1 MIEDVYERLEQF
13 HPNDELAEDERED
26 FRRWWDN
33 LDSETQRKAREER
46 PEDAMVADVATFDR
60 LTAYRLT
67 INANYELLTAR
78 REMRRLKERI
88 AGLEAANRFLSR
100 ELDRR
105 FTHED

>member
-13 HPNDELAEDERED
+13 NPNDELTEDERED
-26 FRRWWDN
+26 FSRWWDN

-60 LTAYRLT
+60 LTAYSLT
-67 INANYELLTAR
+67 INASHELLTAR
-78 REMRRLKERI
+78 REVQRLKERI

-105 FTHED
+105 FEK